1 MSWADAD
8 SRRKVQRGW
17 VKNELGQVGLVWK
30 VYNGIIGEELG
41 DLVQQFWSE
50 SSSSVCCRPTTCEE
64 VNHVFYGGRLVGE

>member
-30 VYNGIIGEELG
+30 VLHGIIGEELG
-41 DLVQQFWSE
+41 DLV
-50 SSSSVCCRPTTCEE
+50 
-64 VNHVFYGGRLVGE
+64 